1 MQSAS
6 EMHDT
11 KFYFLREKDQKIV
24 TRDFIVSVV
33 YDFFELFFLFK
44 VQHIFCFLF
53 QKHSLKA
60 KEFEYAFFLYFR
72 A

>member
-1 MQSAS
+1 MLLYLWATS

-44 VQHIFCFLF
+44 AQHIFISETLF
-53 QKHSLKA
+53 
-60 KEFEYAFFLYFR
+60 ED
-72 A
+72 